1 MMPRLKAI
9 LASRPVRH
17 LTGTDRISSAV
28 LIPVYRRDDEFYVAF
43 IQRTDRVSTHK
54 GQISFPGGSR
64 DPQDKSLAETA
75 LRECAEEIGVAP
87 DSVDL
92 IGELDDFPTHVS
104 YYIISPFVGVIPWP
118 YPFRA
123 DAWETEEIIEVPV
136 STLLDGHCRTEASET
151 VDGEHVTTYF
161 YTYQGRTIWG
171 ATARI
176 LHQFLELWEEA
187 ARTLS

>member
-1 MMPRLKAI
+1 MPRLKAI
-9 LASRPVRH
+9 LAARPVH
-17 LTGTDRISSAV
+17 HITDSGRIRAAV
-28 LIPVYRRDDEFYVAF
+28 LIPVYWREGEFYVAF

-64 DPQDKSLAETA
+64 EPQDKSLAETA

-87 DSVDL
+87 ESVEL
-92 IGELDDFPTHVS
+92 IGELDDFPTHVT

-118 YPFRA
+118 YPFKA

-136 STLLDGHCRTEASET
+136 SFLLDHHCRSEAPET
-151 VDGEHVTTYF
+151 VDGEHITTYF
-161 YTYQGRTIWG
+161 YTYKGRTIWG

-176 LHQFLELWEEA
+176 LHEFLELWEQAE
-187 ARTLS
+187 RRSGG